1 MDEEIERLVVSVPT
15 SSGWVDPS
23 TGSGQGRDIRVSI
36 NINAPGETAPQAL
49 AASSR
54 QVARAVRSAL
64 MRFED

>member
-36 NINAPGETAPQAL
+36 NINAPGETAPRAL

-64 MRFED
+64 MRIED